1 LCIRFGTHFATH
13 LLEDGL
19 DIITLK
25 NFLGHENIETTM
37 DYLHIAQL
45 DTIKA
50 FSPLDTLFLPSE
62 VVAHVLDKLGQ
73 NIENLGLNTWQL
85 RTLSAV
91 RRCRTAGIDG
101 CDTCGNISIAITP
114 VAIDT
119 VPNVRCKTEK
129 IGYKLDKANFM
140 QYPIF
145 MWFLPCPIA
154 SMF

>member
-1 LCIRFGTHFATH
+1 VHTLRHTFATH

-25 NFLGHENIETTM
+25 NLLGHENIETTM

-50 FSPLDTLFLPSE
+50 FSPLDTLFAKCGTE
-62 VVAHVLDKLGQ
+62 VAHVLDKLGQ

-91 RRCRTAGIDG
+91 RRCRTAALGGHIDG
-101 CDTCGNISIAITP
+101 CDTCGNISISYNSCRNRHCP
-114 VAIDT
+114 K
-119 VPNVRCKTEK
+119 CQGKTEK
-129 IGYKLDKANFM
+129 ISSQARQSELYLKRH
-140 QYPIF
+140 
-145 MWFLPCPIA
+145 
-154 SMF
+154 